1 MLTLFCL
8 FFREASFVIYE
19 IISQVFF
26 FQFVD
31 KNIIDKEMKKKN
43 QFINYQQKHSIKS
56 IFLSDKFYE
65 FMNLCI

>member
-1 MLTLFCL
+1 M
-8 FFREASFVIYE
+8 IYE